1 MSLGSTY
8 KSLYEITLQAHAIFI
23 HYRMN
28 WGDFQIWQSLEM
40 LGFESHMQAV
50 LEDGRSEIER

>member
-1 MSLGSTY
+1 
-8 KSLYEITLQAHAIFI
+8 
-23 HYRMN
+23 MN